1 MIIND
6 SLPFIKSYV
15 NAINQALIDNGSKRS
30 MSSIQCY
37 WLSFIIL
44 GLLVTNSLCWSRFE
58 RFSLKKYSASAI
70 CWVFKKSKITWDLLL
85 YASVL
90 KIIESYNIKHGV
102 LVIDDTDVER
112 SKNTKE
118 IAKVHTLRDKKRAGY
133 FKGQNIIFLVLVT
146 DKVTIPVGF
155 EFYQPDP
162 AMSKWTKED
171 KRMRKNGVLKKY
183 RPEKPSVNPDYPS
196 KKDFGLKLVND
207 FVSNF
212 PSIKIKATVADA
224 FYNTK
229 DFFQSI
235 STTTKQP
242 QVISQIK
249 QTQLINVGGVFQ
261 QVGKFFANFKGK
273 TEIVTLRNSDKK
285 ITFCSAK
292 FKVKSHDKKLYVIA
306 LKYGDESEYRYLIAN
321 DTTWRNIDVIK
332 AYALRWLVEVFIQ
345 DWKSYEGWS
354 KLAMQRG
361 LEGSEQ
367 GLIISLLSDHALHFH
382 KDQLTLYENK
392 EPAATVG
399 SLREKVMME
408 SLTAFIE
415 QIVTSPDPKA
425 LFEEFSTKIAEV
437 FDLRGSIKH
446 MRGMSFDQMRP
457 MT

>member
-37 WLSFIIL
+37 WLSFVIL

-58 RFSLKKYSASAI
+58 RFSLKEYSASAI
-70 CWVFKKSKITWDLLL
+70 CWVFKKSKIAWDLLL

-118 IAKVHTLRDKKRAGY
+118 IAKVHTLKDKKSSGY
-133 FKGQNIIFLVLVT
+133 VKGQNIIFLVLVN

-162 AMSKWTKED
+162 SMSKWVKED

-183 RPEKPSVNPDYPS
+183 RPEKPSVNQDYPS
-196 KKDFGLKLVND
+196 KKDLGLKLVRD
-207 FVSNF
+207 FVVNF

-229 DFFQSI
+229 DFFLSI
-235 STTTKQP
+235 STITTQP
-242 QVISQIK
+242 QIISQIK
-249 QTQLINVGGVFQ
+249 KTQLINIGGQLQ

-273 TEIVTLRNSDKK
+273 TEVVTLRNSDKQ

-292 FKVKSHDKKLYVIA
+292 FKVKAHDKKLYVIA

-332 AYALRWLVEVFIQ
+332 TYALRWLVEVFIQ

-361 LEGSEQ
+361 LQGSEQ

-382 KDQLTLYENK
+382 KDQLTLYKNK

-415 QIVTSPDPKA
+415 TIVTSPDPKA